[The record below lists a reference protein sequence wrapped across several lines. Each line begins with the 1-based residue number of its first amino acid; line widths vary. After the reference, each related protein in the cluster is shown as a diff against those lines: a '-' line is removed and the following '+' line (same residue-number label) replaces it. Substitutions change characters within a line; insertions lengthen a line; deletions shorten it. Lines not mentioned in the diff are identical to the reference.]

1 MTKIETIA
9 EGVTLYLGDCR
20 EIDFPAGIECIVT
33 SPPYN
38 QMEEITKRKPSG
50 LWANKTGG
58 LGFVENWKSGAYP
71 DAVNEEEYQNQQN
84 LLFAGLAGRCTP
96 TASLFYNHQLRW
108 RDGVCLHPVDW
119 FKPATWRFRTEV
131 IWDRGGGMM
140 FNARMFCRF
149 DERILWFVQSDKWK
163 WNQDAVGLG
172 TVWRV
177 AREQNKAHPVAFPED
192 IPARCITATTHAE
205 DLVCDPY
212 MGGGTTGAVAVKMG
226 RRFVGA
232 ERDPKWFDLACK
244 RIEAATRQKDMFV
257 ESPKI
262 DPTGQLDMLRQSET

>member
-1 MTKIETIA
+1 MSRIETIA
-9 EGVTLYLGDCR
+9 DGVTLYLGDCR
-20 EIDFPAGIECIVT
+20 DVDFPPGIECIVT

-38 QMEEITKRKPSG
+38 QMEDIAKRKPSG
-50 LWANKTGG
+50 LWADKTGG
-58 LGFVENWKSGAYP
+58 LGFVENWKNGAYP
-71 DAVNEEEYQNQQN
+71 DAVNEEAYQNQQN

-108 RDGVCLHPVDW
+108 RDGVCLHPIDW
-119 FKPATWRFRTEV
+119 FKPATWRLRTEI

-140 FNARMFCRF
+140 FNARMFVRF

-192 IPARCITATTHAE
+192 IPGRCITATTHVE

-212 MGGGTTGAVAVKMG
+212 MGGGTTGAAAVKIG

-232 ERDPKWFDLACK
+232 EREQKWFDLACK
-244 RIEAATRQKDMFV
+244 RIEQATRQKDMFV
-257 ESPKI
+257 KSPTTMPGDQTDMI
-262 DPTGQLDMLRQSET
+262 DSIND